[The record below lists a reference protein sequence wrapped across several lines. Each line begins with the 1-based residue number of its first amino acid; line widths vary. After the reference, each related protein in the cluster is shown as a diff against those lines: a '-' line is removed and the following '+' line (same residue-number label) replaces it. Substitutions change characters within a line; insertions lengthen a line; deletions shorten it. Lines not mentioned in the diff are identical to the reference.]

1 MRAKTMETARTG
13 MKIGAVLGGAAFLAV
28 GIVPGFHYG
37 GYAALMLLSKI
48 AGHPLAF
55 GIGTRILMVLGIL
68 LGILCMASVSIVLGA
83 VFGTLGG
90 FAVQGL
96 AALRGDAAVQ
106 GTAQRIRQAP

>member
-13 MKIGAVLGGAAFLAV
+13 MKIGAVLGGVAFLAV

-37 GYAALMLLSKI
+37 GYAALMLLTKI

-55 GIGTRILMVLGIL
+55 GIGTRVLMVLGIL
-68 LGILCMASVSIVLGA
+68 LGILCMGSVSIVLGA

-90 FAVQGL
+90 FAVQAL
-96 AALRGDAAVQ
+96 SSLRGEMPAEHRA
-106 GTAQRIRQAP
+106 GGRIR